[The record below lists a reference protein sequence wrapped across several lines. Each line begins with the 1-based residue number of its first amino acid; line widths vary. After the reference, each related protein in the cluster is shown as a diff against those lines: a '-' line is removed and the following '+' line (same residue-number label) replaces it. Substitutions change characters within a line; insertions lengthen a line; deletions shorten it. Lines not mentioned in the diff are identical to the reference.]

1 MVRSSAEG
9 VVGNTVAG
17 NGNAVANTTAVVR
30 IMNERAV
37 YEQTRRAGPVSA
49 SQLVAATGL
58 SKPTIGLALGS
69 LERSGL
75 VRHVGHRV
83 GQVGRAPRLYEIR
96 PEAGWALAIDIGGSW
111 IRAAVADLSGRMV
124 VRHEERVRARTAASL
139 LRQVGE
145 LADTLPVKAGV
156 SFADVTHT
164 VVGIPGV
171 FEPET
176 GRISA
181 APNLPGWDHPD
192 VLAALRVK
200 LGERFSIDNDVNLA
214 TLAEQAY
221 GLGASV
227 RDFVFV
233 SVGTGVG
240 MGVVVD
246 GKLYRGAH
254 GRAGEISFLP
264 VGDEQVSDPAAT
276 RQHGILETVAS
287 ADGIVG
293 KAIAGGMRMDSAKQ
307 VFDAARAGDAT
318 ALDVVE
324 AEADHLAR
332 ALTSIIAVLDPGLIV
347 LGGGVG
353 SNVDVLLAP
362 IQRRLGELLSLE
374 PPPIRVS
381 AVGRESVVLGGLAA
395 GLDVAR
401 DVVLAQIEG

>member
-1 MVRSSAEG
+1 VVRTSQDG
-9 VVGNTVAG
+9 G
-17 NGNAVANTTAVVR
+17 VANTTAVVR

-37 YEQTRRAGPVSA
+37 YEQTRQLGSVSA
-49 SQLVAATGL
+49 SQLVSATGL
-58 SKPTIGLALGS
+58 SKPTIGLALAG
-69 LERSGL
+69 LERAGL
-75 VRHVGHRV
+75 VRHIGHRV

-111 IRAAVADLSGRMV
+111 VRVAVADLSGRIA
-124 VRHEERVRARTAASL
+124 VRHEERVKARTAGSL
-139 LRQVGE
+139 LRQVDE
-145 LADTLPVKAGV
+145 LAHAVPAKAGLT
-156 SFADVTHT
+156 FTDITHT
-164 VVGIPGV
+164 VLGIPGV
-171 FEPET
+171 YEPEA

-181 APNLPGWDHPD
+181 APNLPGWDTPGT
-192 VLAALRVK
+192 VESLRDK

-246 GKLYRGAH
+246 GRLYRGAH

-264 VGDEQVSDPAAT
+264 VGDEGTVRDPAAA
-276 RQHGILETVAS
+276 RQRGILETAAS
-287 ADGIVG
+287 AGGIV
-293 KAIAGGMRMDSAKQ
+293 AIARGFGMSVDSAER
-307 VFDAARAGDAT
+307 VFDAARTGDAA
-318 ALDVVE
+318 ALRVVA

-353 SNVDVLLAP
+353 SNVDVLLTP
-362 IQRRLGELLSLE
+362 IQQRLAELLALE

-395 GLDVAR
+395 GLDAAR
-401 DVVLAQIEG
+401 DIVLAQIEA

>member
-1 MVRSSAEG
+1 MVSTSRNG
-9 VVGNTVAG
+9 VARDTTANVT
-17 NGNAVANTTAVVR
+17 ANTTAVVR

-37 YEQTRRAGPVSA
+37 YEQTRRLGPVSA
-49 SQLVAATGL
+49 SQLVTATGL

-69 LERSGL
+69 LERTGL

-111 IRAAVADLSGRMV
+111 IRAAVADLSGRKV
-124 VRHEERVRARTAASL
+124 AGHEERVRAHTATSL
-139 LRQVGE
+139 LEQVCE
-145 LADTLPVKAGV
+145 LAGTLPAKAGV
-156 SFADVTHT
+156 SFSDVTHT
-164 VVGIPGV
+164 VIGIPGV
-171 FEPET
+171 YEPET

-181 APNLPGWDHPD
+181 APNLPGWDEPET
-192 VLAALRVK
+192 LAALRDR
-200 LGERFSIDNDVNLA
+200 LGERFTIDNDVNLA

-221 GLGASV
+221 GLGAAV

-246 GKLYRGAH
+246 GRLYRGAH

-264 VGDEQVSDPAAT
+264 VGAEQVSDPAAT
-276 RQHGILETVAS
+276 RRHGILETVAS
-287 ADGIVG
+287 AEGIVA
-293 KAIAGGMRMDSAKQ
+293 KAVGAGMAVESAKQ
-307 VFDAARAGDAT
+307 VFDAARAGDPVAV
-318 ALDVVE
+318 DVVE
-324 AEADHLAR
+324 TEADHLAR

-353 SNVDVLLAP
+353 SNVDVLLDP
-362 IQRRLGELLSLE
+362 IQRRLGELLSLD

-381 AVGRESVVLGGLAA
+381 AVGRESMVLGALAA
-395 GLDVAR
+395 GIGVAR
-401 DVVLAQIEG
+401 NAVLAQIAS

>member
-1 MVRSSAEG
+1 MVRTSPDG
-9 VVGNTVAG
+9 G
-17 NGNAVANTTAVVR
+17 VANTTAVVR

-37 YEQTRRAGPVSA
+37 YEQTRQLGQVSA
-49 SQLVAATGL
+49 SQLVSATGL
-58 SKPTIGLALGS
+58 SKPTIGLALGN

-83 GQVGRAPRLYEIR
+83 GQVGRAPRLYEVR
-96 PEAGWALAIDIGGSW
+96 PEAGWALAVDIGGSW
-111 IRAAVADLSGRMV
+111 LRAAVADLSGRIA

-139 LRQVGE
+139 IRQVGDLTE
-145 LADTLPVKAGV
+145 TLSAKAGV
-156 SFADVTHT
+156 AFSDITHT
-164 VVGIPGV
+164 VLGIPGV
-171 FEPET
+171 YEPES

-181 APNLPGWDHPD
+181 APNLPGWDKPGA
-192 VLAALRVK
+192 VEALRTT

-246 GKLYRGAH
+246 GRLYRGSH

-264 VGDEQVSDPAAT
+264 VGDEAAKVHDSATT
-276 RQHGILETVAS
+276 RQHGILETAAS
-287 ADGIVG
+287 AEGIVATAVG
-293 KAIAGGMRMDSAKQ
+293 YGMSVNSAEQ
-307 VFDAARAGDAT
+307 VFDAARAGDAA
-318 ALDVVE
+318 ALRVVS
-324 AEADHLAR
+324 AEVDHLAR

-353 SNVDVLLAP
+353 SNVDVLLEP
-362 IQRRLGELLSLE
+362 IQQRLGELLALE
-374 PPPIRVS
+374 PPPIKVS

-401 DVVLAQIEG
+401 DMVLAQIEA

>member
-1 MVRSSAEG
+1 VARTTIRD
-9 VVGNTVAG
+9 TVA
-17 NGNAVANTTAVVR
+17 NTVANTTAVVR

-37 YEQTRRAGPVSA
+37 YEHTSRLGPVSA
-49 SQLVAATGL
+49 SQLVTATGL

-69 LERSGL
+69 LERTGL

-111 IRAAVADLSGRMV
+111 LRAAVADLSGRTV
-124 VRHEERVRARTAASL
+124 AKHEERVRARTATSL
-139 LRQVGE
+139 LRQVTE
-145 LADTLPVKAGV
+145 LADALPEQAGV
-156 SFADVTHT
+156 SFTDVTHT

-171 FEPET
+171 YVPET
-176 GRISA
+176 RRISA
-181 APNLPGWDHPD
+181 APNLPGWDQPEI
-192 VLAALRVK
+192 VEALRDK

-221 GLGASV
+221 GLGSSV

-246 GKLYRGAH
+246 GRLYRGAH

-264 VGDEQVSDPAAT
+264 VGDEQVGDPAAT
-276 RQHGILETVAS
+276 RRHGILETVAS
-287 ADGIVG
+287 ADGIVA
-293 KAIAGGMRMDSAKQ
+293 KARAAGMPVGSAKQ
-307 VFDAARAGDAT
+307 VFGAAREGVPA
-318 ALDVVE
+318 ALEVVE

-353 SNVDVLLAP
+353 SNVDVLLDP
-362 IQRRLGELLSLE
+362 IHRRLGELLSLD
-374 PPPIRVS
+374 PPPIKVS
-381 AVGRESVVLGGLAA
+381 AVGRESVVLGALAA

-401 DVVLAQIEG
+401 DVVLAQIAG

>member
-1 MVRSSAEG
+1 MVRTSPDG
-9 VVGNTVAG
+9 G
-17 NGNAVANTTAVVR
+17 VANTTAVVR

-37 YEQTRRAGPVSA
+37 YEQTRQLGQVSA
-49 SQLVAATGL
+49 SQLVTATGL
-58 SKPTIGLALGS
+58 SKPTIGLALAN

-83 GQVGRAPRLYEIR
+83 GQVGRAPRLYEVR
-96 PEAGWALAIDIGGSW
+96 PEAGWALAVDIGASW
-111 IRAAVADLSGRMV
+111 LRAAVADLSGRITV
-124 VRHEERVRARTAASL
+124 QHEERVRARTAASL
-139 LRQVGE
+139 IRQVGDLTE
-145 LADTLPVKAGV
+145 MLSAKAGIA
-156 SFADVTHT
+156 FTDVTHT
-164 VVGIPGV
+164 VLGIPGV
-171 FEPET
+171 YEPES

-181 APNLPGWDHPD
+181 APNLPGWDQPGA
-192 VLAALRVK
+192 VESLRTA

-221 GLGASV
+221 GLGAAV

-246 GKLYRGAH
+246 GRLYRGSH

-264 VGDEQVSDPAAT
+264 VGDEGAAKVHDSATT
-276 RQHGILETVAS
+276 RQHGILETAAS

-293 KAIAGGMRMDSAKQ
+293 TAVGYGMTVDSAEQ
-307 VFDAARAGDAT
+307 VFNAARSGDAA
-318 ALDVVE
+318 ALRVVE
-324 AEADHLAR
+324 LEADHLAR

-362 IQRRLGELLSLE
+362 IQRRLGELLALE

-381 AVGRESVVLGGLAA
+381 AVGRENVVLGGLAA

-401 DVVLAQIEG
+401 DAVLAQIEV